1 MTTATPAPPIIK
13 ICGLKS
19 AEMVDAALAAG
30 AGMIGVVSFEPSPRH
45 VDAATAAAL
54 VAPARGRAETVL
66 LTVDADDAALAG
78 LVETIRP
85 DWLQLHGREDPARVA
100 AVRRRFGLPVM
111 KAIGIRTAADLA
123 GIAAYAGVA
132 DRLLFDAKPPKDATR
147 PGGNGLAFDWQ
158 LLAALDPV
166 VPFMLSGGLGP
177 ETVAEAVRRVR
188 PLGVDVSSGVER
200 APGEKD
206 AALIAAFVRA
216 ARAADPRQSAE
227 TPTQGVT
234 A

>member
-1 MTTATPAPPIIK
+1 MTFLVK
-13 ICGLKS
+13 ICGLRDV
-19 AEMVDAALAAG
+19 ATLDAALAAG
-30 AGMIGVVSFEPSPRH
+30 AGMVGFVHFARSPRH
-45 VDAATAAAL
+45 LELADAARL
-54 VAPARGRAETVL
+54 VARARAQGQAQSVVL
-66 LTVDADDAALAG
+66 AVDPDDATVARI
-78 LVETIRP
+78 VEEVKP